1 VSAGNGERSDETVT
15 RTRRRAFTASLVG
28 TSLEWYDYFIFASA
42 AALVFNKLFFPSFD
56 PLTGTLL
63 SLATFTAGFVMRPLG
78 AMVFGHFGD
87 RVGRKQALT
96 VSLLIVGASTFL
108 IGVLPTYGTI
118 GVLAPILLVLLR
130 MTQGFALGGEW
141 GGAVLISMEHGPQS
155 KRGLYATGPQLGVPI
170 GNLLSAGVFALLVL
184 VLAEDQLLAW
194 GWRVPFLLSGILLGV
209 GLYARRALE
218 ESPAFLK
225 ASESQEIVKAPV
237 LETVRKHPKPL
248 ALAIGARLGTDVA
261 YYIFAVFILVYGT
274 EELGLSRSQVLNG
287 VLIGSAIQLFLLPW
301 LGSLSDRV
309 GRRGIYLVGAV
320 AAAVWVFAFFPLLDT
335 KQIGWVYVAAAGG
348 FIAHAVMYAV
358 QSSFI
363 AELFPANVRY
373 TGTSMGYQLE
383 SIIGGGLAPIIAVAL
398 LASTGGTVAISLY
411 TAAALAVTFVCV
423 LIARETSGGDL
434 DGLEASPPDIPTAR
448 KPRFVRREEAERVTT
463 GHRD

>member
-1 VSAGNGERSDETVT
+1 
-15 RTRRRAFTASLVG
+15 VG

-63 SLATFTAGFVMRPLG
+63 SLATFTAGFVVRPLG

-96 VSLLIVGASTFL
+96 ISLLIVGASTFL
-108 IGVLPTYGTI
+108 IGVLPTYASV
-118 GVLAPILLVLLR
+118 GVLAPILLVALR

-141 GGAVLISMEHGPQS
+141 GGAVLISMEHGDQRR
-155 KRGLYATGPQLGVPI
+155 RGLFATGPQLGVPI

-184 VLAEDQLLAW
+184 VLSEDQLLAW
-194 GWRVPFLLSGILLGV
+194 GWRVPFLLSGLLLGV
-209 GLYARRALE
+209 GLYVRLALE
-218 ESPAFLK
+218 ESPAFVK
-225 ASESQEIVKAPV
+225 ASRRQEIVKAPV
-237 LETVRKHPKPL
+237 VETVRRYPRPL
-248 ALAIGARLGTDVA
+248 LLAIGARLGTDIA

-287 VLIGSAIQLFLLPW
+287 VLIGSAIQLFLIPW
-301 LGSLSDRV
+301 LGSLSDRI
-309 GRRGIYLVGAV
+309 GRRAIYLVGAV
-320 AAAVWVFAFFPLLDT
+320 AATAWVFAFFPLMDT

-348 FIAHAVMYAV
+348 FIAHGVMYAV

-363 AELFPANVRY
+363 AELFPAQVRY
-373 TGTSMGYQLE
+373 SGTSMGYQLE

-398 LASTGGTVAISLY
+398 LSGTGGTLAISLY
-411 TAAALAVTFVCV
+411 TAAALAVTAVCV
-423 LIARETSGGDL
+423 LVARETSGDDV
-434 DGLEASPPDIPTAR
+434 DGLEQAPFDARTER
-448 KPRFVRREEAERVTT
+448 KPRFVRREEAEPVEAGDRA
-463 GHRD
+463 

>member
-1 VSAGNGERSDETVT
+1 MSSGTGHGDDAART

-56 PLTGTLL
+56 PVTGTLL
-63 SLATFTAGFVMRPLG
+63 SLATFTAGFVVRPLG

-96 VSLLIVGASTFL
+96 ISLLIVGASTFL
-108 IGVLPTYGTI
+108 IGLLPTYASI

-130 MTQGFALGGEW
+130 MAQGFALGGEW
-141 GGAVLISMEHGPQS
+141 GGAVLIAMEHGPQ
-155 KRGLYATGPQLGVPI
+155 KRRGLYATGPQLGVPV

-184 VLAEDQLLAW
+184 VLSEDQLLAW
-194 GWRVPFLLSGILLGV
+194 GWRVPFLLSGLLLAV
-209 GLYARRALE
+209 GLYARMALE
-218 ESPAFLK
+218 ESPAFIK
-225 ASESQEIVKAPV
+225 ASQRHEIVKAPV
-237 LETVRKHPKPL
+237 LETVRNHPRPL

-274 EELGLSRSQVLNG
+274 ETLGLSRSEVLNG
-287 VLIGSAIQLFLLPW
+287 VLIGSAIQLVLLPW

-309 GRRGIYLVGAV
+309 GRRGIYLVGAI
-320 AAAVWVFAFFPLLDT
+320 AAAVWAFAFFPLLDT
-335 KQIGWVYVAAAGG
+335 KQLGWIYVAAAGG
-348 FIAHAVMYAV
+348 FIAHGLMYAV

-363 AELFPANVRY
+363 AELFPARVRY

-398 LASTGGTVAISLY
+398 LSRTGGTIAISLY
-411 TAAALAVTFVCV
+411 TAAALAVTAVCV
-423 LIARETSGGDL
+423 LLARETSGRDL
-434 DGLEASPPDIPTAR
+434 DGLEEPDVRAERT
-448 KPRFVRREEAERVTT
+448 PRFVRREREPVGVAD
-463 GHRD
+463 RD

>member
-1 VSAGNGERSDETVT
+1 VSSGNGHGVDATVT

-63 SLATFTAGFVMRPLG
+63 SLATFTAGFVVRPVG

-96 VSLLIVGASTFL
+96 VSLLIVGAATFL
-108 IGVLPTYGTI
+108 IGVLPTYGSV

-130 MTQGFALGGEW
+130 MAQGFGLGGEW
-141 GGAVLISMEHGPQS
+141 GGAVLISMEHGPQ
-155 KRGLYATGPQLGVPI
+155 KRRGLYATGPQLGVPI
-170 GNLLSAGVFALLVL
+170 GNLLAAGIFALLVL
-184 VLAEDQLLAW
+184 VLSEDQLLAW

-209 GLYARRALE
+209 GLYARMALE
-218 ESPAFLK
+218 ESPAFLE
-225 ASESQEIVKAPV
+225 ASRRQEIVKSPV
-237 LETVRKHPKPL
+237 LETVRKHPRPL

-274 EELGLSRSQVLNG
+274 ETVGLSRGQVLNG
-287 VLIGSAIQLFLLPW
+287 VLIGSAIQLVLLPW

-309 GRRGIYLVGAV
+309 GRRGIYLVGAI
-320 AAAVWVFAFFPLLDT
+320 AATAWVFAFFPLMDT

-348 FIAHAVMYAV
+348 FIAHGIMYAV

-363 AELFPANVRY
+363 AELFPAQVRY
-373 TGTSMGYQLE
+373 TGTSMGYQME

-398 LASTGGTVAISLY
+398 LASTGGTLAVSLY
-411 TAAALAVTFVCV
+411 TAAALVVTAVCV
-423 LIARETSGGDL
+423 LLARETAGLDL
-434 DGLEASPPDIPTAR
+434 DGPETPEDRAER
-448 KPRFVRREEAERVTT
+448 RPRFVRSEEAEPVTT
-463 GHRD
+463 GGRD